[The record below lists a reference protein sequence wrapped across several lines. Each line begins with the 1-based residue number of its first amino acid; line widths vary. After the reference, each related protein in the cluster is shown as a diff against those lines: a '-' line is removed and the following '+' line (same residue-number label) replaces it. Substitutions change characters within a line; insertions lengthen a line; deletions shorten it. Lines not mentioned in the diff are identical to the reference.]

1 MKKGFIRV
9 SKNAEQLQQEIKKLN
24 QHGVPSD
31 SIFLERNL
39 SLVLPHLEK
48 GDTIVVCSLAHICT
62 GMKDLLSIICE
73 ILKKGIGFESV
84 DEYKL
89 QISPEDT
96 QIIDLLSSLNR
107 FRQDIAGLRI
117 TEGLDKAINEGKKL
131 GRPSGMTSQM
141 AHKIKLAKHMYEMN
155 QMSISQICRQLKLN
169 QGSFYRYIKYN
180 K

>member
-24 QHGVPSD
+24 QHGVSSD
-31 SIFLERNL
+31 YIYLERNF
-39 SLVLPHLEK
+39 SLVLPQLEK
-48 GDTIVVCSLAHICT
+48 GDTIVVCSLTHVCA
-62 GMKDLLSIICE
+62 GMKDLLSIICD
-73 ILKKGIGFESV
+73 ILKKGVGFESV

-96 QIIDLLSSLNR
+96 HIIDLLSNLNR

-117 TEGLDKAINEGKKL
+117 TEGLGKAINEGKKL
-131 GRPSGMTSQM
+131 GRPSGMTPQM
-141 AHKIKLAKHMYEMN
+141 AHKIKLAKHMYEMT

-169 QGSFYRYIKYN
+169 QGSFYRYIKYD